1 MNNKLKILVI
11 DDEPDMLKGFAKL
24 LEAQGHKP
32 FPVSNA
38 VSAARILE
46 EGQIDIVFT
55 DLLMPEIDGLQV
67 LELVQKNNPS
77 IPVIIFSAYG
87 TIDRAVLAMKAGAFD
102 FIEKPFDAE
111 RISMVISK
119 AVNHMNL
126 YNERNNLLNQL
137 EEKFRFDNIIG
148 NSPAIRSVF
157 EMVEDVAKSEANIL
171 ITGESGTGKE
181 LIARSIHAHSS
192 RKTKPFVPVNCGAF
206 PENLFE
212 AEIFGYEKGAFT
224 GANKRKQGLLE
235 YANGGTFFMDEVCEL
250 PMPLQT
256 KLLRSIQDKQIRHI
270 GGNELIQVDVRIISA
285 TNENIRTALSSQ
297 KLRED
302 LYYRLNVI
310 NIHLPPLRER
320 KEDIRILAESFLEK
334 FISSMHK
341 NITGFSEEVFHLFE
355 EYNWPGN
362 VRELENIVERA
373 VTLSKGTIITEAE
386 LPNQLFTTESFP
398 GSFDKIKFNDAK
410 QLAITAME
418 KKYLLHLLEK
428 HNGNITKMAED
439 AGMTRRNMHRLLNNH
454 NLDTDQWRH

>member
-11 DDEPDMLKGFAKL
+11 DDEPDMLKGFGKL
-24 LEAQGHKP
+24 LEAQGHNP
-32 FPVSNA
+32 FSA
-38 VSAARILE
+38 SDAASAARLLE
-46 EGQIDIVFT
+46 EEQIDIVFT
-55 DLLMPEIDGLQV
+55 DLQMPEIDGLQV

-77 IPVIIFSAYG
+77 TPVIIFSAYG
-87 TIDRAVLAMKAGAFD
+87 TIDRAVQAMKAGAFD

-111 RISMVISK
+111 RISMVIRK
-119 AVNHMNL
+119 ALNHMNL
-126 YNERNNLLNQL
+126 FNERNNLLSQL
-137 EEKFRFDNIIG
+137 EEKFKFDNMIG
-148 NSPAIRSVF
+148 NSSAMRSVF

-235 YANGGTFFMDEVCEL
+235 YAHGGTFFMDEVCEL

-270 GGNELIQVDVRIISA
+270 GGNELIHVDVRIISA
-285 TNENIRTALSSQ
+285 TNENIRGALSAQ

-320 KEDIRILAESFLEK
+320 KEDIRILAESFLRK
-334 FISSMHK
+334 LTSSMHK
-341 NITGFSEEVFHLFE
+341 SISGFSEKVIHLFE
-355 EYNWPGN
+355 AYNWPGN

-373 VTLSKGTIITEAE
+373 VTLAKGSFITEAE
-386 LPNQLFTTESFP
+386 LPHQLFSAESST
-398 GSFDKIKFNDAK
+398 GSFDDVKFNEAK
-410 QLAITAME
+410 QTAINDVE

-428 HNGNITKMAED
+428 HKGNITRMAED

-454 NLDTDQWRH
+454 NLETDQWRH

>member
-1 MNNKLKILVI
+1 MINKLKILVI
-11 DDEPDMLKGFAKL
+11 DDEPDMLKGFSKL
-24 LEAQGHKP
+24 LEAQGHRP
-32 FPVSNA
+32 FPASDA
-38 VSAARILE
+38 SSAARILE
-46 EGQIDIVFT
+46 EEQIDIVFT
-55 DLLMPEIDGLQV
+55 DLQMPDIDGLQV

-77 IPVIIFSAYG
+77 TPVIIFSAYG
-87 TIDRAVLAMKAGAFD
+87 TIDRAVVAMKAGAFD

-111 RISMVISK
+111 RISMVIRK
-119 AVNHMNL
+119 ALNHMNL
-126 YNERNNLLNQL
+126 YNERNNLLSQL

-148 NSPAIRSVF
+148 NSSAIRSVY
-157 EMVEDVAKSEANIL
+157 EMVENVARSEANIL

-235 YANGGTFFMDEVCEL
+235 YAHGGTFFMDEVCEL

-270 GGNELIQVDVRIISA
+270 GGNELIHVDVRIISA
-285 TNENIRTALSSQ
+285 TNENLRSALAAQ

-320 KEDIRILAESFLEK
+320 KEDIRILALSFLEK
-334 FISSMHK
+334 FTASMHK
-341 NITGFSEEVFHLFE
+341 SITGFSEEVFSLFE
-355 EYNWPGN
+355 GYNWPGN

-373 VTLSKGTIITEAE
+373 VTLSKGTIITVAE
-386 LPNQLFTTESFP
+386 LPNQLFSSESLK
-398 GSFDKIKFNDAK
+398 GSFDEIKFNDAK
-410 QLAITAME
+410 QMAINDVE

-428 HNGNITKMAED
+428 HKGNITKMAED

-454 NLDTDQWRH
+454 KLDTDQWRH

>member
-11 DDEPDMLKGFAKL
+11 DDEPDMLMGFAKL
-24 LEAQGHKP
+24 LEAQGHHP
-32 FPVSNA
+32 FPVSDA
-38 VSAARILE
+38 ASAARILE
-46 EGQIDIVFT
+46 EEQIDMVFT
-55 DLLMPEIDGLQV
+55 DLLMPEIDGLQI

-87 TIDRAVLAMKAGAFD
+87 TIDRAVIAMKAGAFD

-111 RISMVISK
+111 RITMAIRK
-119 AVNHMNL
+119 ALNHMNL
-126 YNERNNLLNQL
+126 FNERNNLLNQL
-137 EEKFRFDNIIG
+137 EDKFRYDNIIG
-148 NSPAIRSVF
+148 NSSAIKLVF
-157 EMVEDVAKSEANIL
+157 EMVEKVANSEANIL

-181 LIARSIHAHSS
+181 LIARSIHAHSN

-256 KLLRSIQDKQIRHI
+256 KFLRSIQDKQVRHL
-270 GGNELIQVDVRIISA
+270 GGNELIHVDVRIISA

-320 KEDIRILAESFLEK
+320 KEDIRLLAESFLRK
-334 FISSMHK
+334 FSSSMHK
-341 NITGFSEEVFHLFE
+341 GISGFSEKVLHLFE

-386 LPNQLFTTESFP
+386 LPNQLFSPESSP
-398 GSFDKIKFNDAK
+398 GSFDEIKFNDAK
-410 QLAITAME
+410 QMAINDVE

-428 HNGNITKMAED
+428 HKGNITRMAED